1 MVKFVAGLIVL
12 QALHSIPFALSI
24 GFAELPNKH
33 LVLSELVDDGLMEEE
48 FNVFDKVK
56 CPGCCGTLVSF
67 LLMLGFVRINTFQD
81 AQLPEVRQAQLQ
93 LLPGLV
99 SGDIIGGRASFILL
113 LFQTSHSSR
122 LRNSRQRRTAD
133 VIVLTAD
140 KYSIV

>member
-1 MVKFVAGLIVL
+1 MVKFVAGFIVL

-56 CPGCCGTLVSF
+56 CPGCCGTLVNF

-81 AQLPEVRQAQLQ
+81 AQPPEVRQAQLQ

-99 SGDIIGGRASFILL
+99 SGDIIGGRASFI
-113 LFQTSHSSR
+113 F
-122 LRNSRQRRTAD
+122 
-133 VIVLTAD
+133 
-140 KYSIV
+140 SIPST